1 MSRHVQGA
9 DLISDL
15 WSVPSVSQAG
25 VYSGVHHD
33 RMWYWDCIDTTL
45 SHASHVSALCGDNER
60 LWIRAGRQTNG
71 QGQRGK
77 SFTALHGGLYMTLVM
92 LWPAH
97 QACHLLSLVAA
108 LAVVDVM
115 PIDVRIKWINDVYY
129 GREKIAGVLTH
140 VVHHTND
147 TVEVWISIGMNV
159 NTDVQ
164 CLHSAGVQATSLA
177 AVCGHSFDIE
187 SLFQRIRTS
196 LDMRLQQ
203 YCFSA
208 PDLWSDLYSCLWGW
222 GQSVCVT
229 TDRQDQYTGCWTGID
244 STTGQVILDG
254 QHYYDAQRIWP
265 TTLDA

>member
-15 WSVPSVSQAG
+15 LGVPRVSQKSIC
-25 VYSGVHHD
+25 SGVHHD
-33 RMWYWDCIDTTL
+33 RIWYWDRIDTTL

-60 LWIRAGRQTNG
+60 LWIRAGRQTSG

-77 SFTALHGGLYMTLVM
+77 SFTSLPGGLYMTLVM
-92 LWPAH
+92 TWPAH
-97 QACHLLSLVAA
+97 RSCHLLSLVAA

-140 VVHHTND
+140 VVHHTNNK
-147 TVEVWISIGMNV
+147 VEVWVSIGMNV
-159 NTDVQ
+159 NTDVH
-164 CLHSAGVQATSLA
+164 CVHGAGLQATSLA
-177 AVCGHSFDIE
+177 GVCGRSFDIE

-254 QHYYDAQRIWP
+254 QYYHDAQRIWP